1 MARDI
6 SPFQRLRALLALE
19 RNDLMV
25 AIIYSVAIGLLSLAL
40 PVATQSLVNTIALGN
55 LFQPLVVLTTLVF
68 LGLLLSGVLQGLRV
82 WVVELLQ
89 RRIFVRVSSD
99 TVNRLLRARSEAFE
113 DHHGPELVN
122 RFFDVVTLQK
132 IGATLLLDGLS
143 VITQAIIGMLLLAFY
158 HPWLLAFDVVLV
170 IAILLIIYP
179 LGAGAIRTSIDES
192 KAKYALVGWMQ
203 EIARHH
209 VAFKA
214 PAAAHLGIDRSS
226 ELVGEYLHH
235 RRAHFRIL
243 LRQILGSFG
252 ITAIAS
258 ATLLGGGGWLV
269 MQRELTL
276 GQLVAAELVVGMVL
290 SGFAKLGKHLELY
303 YDLAAAIDKLGYLQ
317 DMPLENS
324 GSRAMPLAARPAAV
338 RLRNMWF
345 AYGSQPAIFEG
356 ADWEVQPGECVAI
369 GGALGRGKS
378 TLLNLIY
385 GLREPS
391 LGAIEIDE
399 ADQREVSREAWRE
412 GIALV
417 RGVQI
422 FDGTVEENVAFG
434 RPDIRPEQ
442 VREALARVGLLE
454 DILALPEGI
463 NTPLLTGG
471 LPLSQGQAS
480 RLMLARA
487 ILSRPRLLLIDGT
500 LDALSGA
507 PDYDVVASML
517 MARGNPWTMIVTT
530 QDPRVMQHC
539 HRTFLI
545 DHGGLTPAPP
555 QMESVQ

>member
-6 SPFQRLRALLALE
+6 SPFQRLKALLALE
-19 RNDLMV
+19 RNDLVV

-68 LGLLLSGVLQGLRV
+68 LGLVLSGILQGLRV

-89 RRIFVRVSSD
+89 RRVFVRVSSD

-132 IGATLLLDGLS
+132 SGATLLLDGLS

-158 HPWLLAFDVVLV
+158 HPWLLAYDVILV
-170 IAILLIIYP
+170 ISILLIIYP
-179 LGAGAIRTSIDES
+179 LGAGAVRTSIDES
-192 KAKYALVGWMQ
+192 KAKYALAGWMQ
-203 EIARHH
+203 EVARHH
-209 VAFKA
+209 VAFKS

-290 SGFAKLGKHLELY
+290 SGFAKLGKHLELC

-317 DMPLENS
+317 DMPLEDS
-324 GSRAMPLAARPAAV
+324 GTRSMPISVKPASL
-338 RLRNMWF
+338 RLRNVWF

-356 ADWEVQPGECVAI
+356 ADWEVQPGQSVAI

-378 TLLNLIY
+378 TLLSLIY

-391 LGAIEIDE
+391 LGAIQIDE

-422 FDGTVEENVAFG
+422 FAGTVEENVAFG
-434 RPDIRPEQ
+434 RPDIRPEE

-463 NTPLLTGG
+463 NTVLLTGG
-471 LPLSQGQAS
+471 LPLSHGQAS

-487 ILSRPRLLLIDGT
+487 ILSRPRLLLVDGT
-500 LDALSGA
+500 LDALSAA
-507 PDYDVVASML
+507 PDFDVVAAML
-517 MARGNPWTMIVTT
+517 MARGNPWTMVVTT

-539 HRTFLI
+539 HRTYMI
-545 DHGGLTPAPP
+545 DRGGLAPAP
-555 QMESVQ
+555 QMEKVQ